1 MHRGLKALIVGGVI
15 VFPLFLIFYVW
26 APPAADPAVV
36 IDPKSPNYVAAV
48 QSLQSTSD
56 LLVTVAM
63 AVLGAIGLLMV
74 RLARANTAIVAFAAL
89 GFFGALMSIFFASR
103 LGFTSAF
110 TLAATKADIA
120 TLLGLLDNQAIATLV
135 AGLSLAAIAVLE
147 ALDQPRK
154 S

>member
-1 MHRGLKALIVGGVI
+1 
-15 VFPLFLIFYVW
+15 
-26 APPAADPAVV
+26 
-36 IDPKSPNYVAAV
+36 
-48 QSLQSTSD
+48 
-56 LLVTVAM
+56 
-63 AVLGAIGLLMV
+63 
-74 RLARANTAIVAFAAL
+74 
-89 GFFGALMSIFFASR
+89 MSWISR
-103 LGFTSAF
+103 TSAF